1 MLRSVTND
9 TTYHCLSSKSKIGKL
24 TMTSYHTYRTD
35 PRIKPVNRSLYV
47 PFNQSQRAHGRFVY
61 DTRGIQSVV
70 LLVSGQGAASVN
82 SQRTVDVS
90 GIVAELLERV
100 LHVHDDLVRQQI
112 AIGVNR
118 SVVIVAL
125 IIGIVSPSRIPISRV
140 LIIVPA
146 SDQHDND
153 VVLFPPIVV
162 VPFMPVAAH
171 SLIVTVATVLGCSP
185 MPKVVISCFAIP
197 RVVIRWFPMPR
208 IVSDPFI
215 VPRIVVCCCGLRR
228 LNLWL
233 RKNTRR
239 RRLGFR
245 CLL

>member
-35 PRIKPVNRSLYV
+35 PRVKPVTRSLST
-47 PFNQSQRAHGRFVY
+47 PLNQSQRAHGRFVH

-118 SVVIVAL
+118 SVIIVAL
-125 IIGIVSPSRIPISRV
+125 IVRIVSPSRIPISRV
-140 LIIVPA
+140 LIIIPA

-153 VVLFPPIVV
+153 IVLFPPIVV

-171 SLIVTVATVLGCSP
+171 SLRVIVAIIV
-185 MPKVVISCFAIP
+185 SCFPTPNI
-197 RVVIRWFPMPR
+197 VIRWFPMPR
-208 IVSDPFI
+208 VVSDLFI
-215 VPRIVVCCCGLRR
+215 TPRIAVCCCGLRR
-228 LNLWL
+228 LNL
-233 RKNTRR
+233 
-239 RRLGFR
+239 
-245 CLL
+245 